1 MIPVLIMLI
10 TVDVLLLPAG
20 DLGGDFLSRRFPW
33 PGYWAGNCRGVR
45 AADRG
50 DPLPVVSA
58 WMR

>member
-1 MIPVLIMLI
+1 MLI